1 MSFLN
6 WRFALGPKQ
15 TASKLL
21 STVVAVSLMMAL
33 IGQSQVQAQI
43 GPEAPPP
50 KAPPENSVGKALS
63 KWLKGTKKP
72 DTAKTKTQTN
82 LKPGLTKDDNLIMD
96 ANSANTPP
104 QDTQTPQPTAPPE
117 SSVKHPPL
125 LVQPPLD
132 NVKIDRA
139 MLDNENPPVL
149 NHPKLDDP
157 RNPLGFADAEIK
169 LKKLSAL
176 TNEKR
181 YAEAKPGL
189 TQLRQNLVELTEAH
203 IGLYKTLNQ
212 LPSARGQAE
221 LEKELA
227 LEFAQL
233 RDRTMVE
240 YAKIYIAEHEYNK
253 AVKELTDVVKSQP
266 RSKVGLRAYE
276 LLQEIGFTEKLQIT
290 Q

>member
-6 WRFALGPKQ
+6 WRFAHGPKQ

-21 STVVAVSLMMAL
+21 STAVTVSLMMTF
-33 IGQSQVQAQI
+33 IGQSQAQAQI

-50 KAPPENSVGKALS
+50 KAPPENAVGKALS
-63 KWLKGTKKP
+63 KWLKGTKKT
-72 DTAKTKTQTN
+72 DTAKTKTETK

-104 QDTQTPQPTAPPE
+104 QDTQTSQPTAPPE
-117 SSVKHPPL
+117 TSVKHPPL

-176 TNEKR
+176 TSEKR